1 MKKIFYIALGV
12 IISLT
17 LLLVGYGIT
26 LNYTDEENIAVRLA
40 NNVVRLEGASAER
53 RLLRCGFTKGDV
65 RMEAENMTDA
75 ISRLEGTVEEIY
87 VRQNERVRRGQP
99 ICRIANEDVEMK
111 LAETDVRI
119 AQAETIAARYANS
132 LARYQRL
139 IGTGAV
145 SLEQYEDVETQHKS
159 AVAELKALRLEKQQY
174 ELMQGR
180 LTVRAPLEGE
190 VLLLYKK
197 QGAFLQAG
205 TSVALI
211 GNFYKLSFTES
222 ISDDEFQR
230 LLPLG
235 RKWELTFAQ
244 KDMEKIYN
252 GSYSGSNRG
261 YEQTFTAQI
270 INVEPPLAQAAALR
284 RVQWEVDN
292 SSGLLEPK
300 RYQQVRFQEAA
311 ERDVLA
317 VPAVAVD
324 SNQGSLFVWRK
335 DGVLEE
341 RKVVVGASDGSYT
354 ELLSGVEPGEI
365 VIVSGRQGLK
375 SGLKATV
382 TIRGTTDVNQ

>member
-1 MKKIFYIALGV
+1 MRKIFYIALAV

-26 LNYTDEENIAVRLA
+26 LNYTDEENIAVRLSD
-40 NNVVRLEGASAER
+40 NVVRLEGARAER
-53 RLLRCGFTKGDV
+53 RALRSDFTKSDV

-99 ICRIANEDVEMK
+99 VCRIANEDVAMQ

-159 AVAELKALRLEKQQY
+159 AVAELKALHLKKEQY
-174 ELMQGR
+174 QLMQDR
-180 LTVRAPLEGE
+180 LNVRAPLEGE
-190 VLLLYKK
+190 VLMLYKK

-211 GNFYKLSFTES
+211 GNFQKLSFMES

-235 RKWELTFAQ
+235 REWELTFAQ

-252 GSYSGSNRG
+252 GSYSDSNRG
-261 YEQTFTAQI
+261 YEQTFKAHI
-270 INVEPPLAQAAALR
+270 INVEPPLAQAVALR
-284 RVQWEVDN
+284 KVQWEVDN

-300 RYQQVRFQEAA
+300 RYQQVRFREAA
-311 ERDVLA
+311 GREVLA
-317 VPAVAVD
+317 VPAAAVD
-324 SNQGSLFVWRK
+324 GKQGSLFVWRK

-341 RKVVVGASDGSYT
+341 RKVALGASDGSYT

-375 SGLKATV
+375 SGMKATV
-382 TIRGTTDVNQ
+382 TIRGTADVSQ